1 VSRLRDACRTEAV
14 LTPDRLN
21 IRSPK
26 PILLAL
32 LAVFAIGVLIP
43 CSAAASSSVAVPL
56 RGLKP
61 GATGP
66 AVRQLQRTLA
76 HLGYAV
82 KPDGQFGPHTAS
94 IVRIFRL
101 RVGLPRSAKVT
112 TRMLRMLHK
121 AQNGGRGDL
130 RWLGIR
136 RLAVGA
142 HGHDVRA
149 LQNDLTKLGYVAT
162 TDGQFG
168 PQTRLSVRSFERS
181 AGLKIDGV
189 MSSKEARTLK
199 KIARAGRDAGAVS
212 STATPAAGQTVAA
225 TPAATTPAQPAGQV
239 SSAPTV
245 NATIVN
251 GLAVAPAGAPE
262 AVIQIIAAG
271 NAIASFPY
279 RYGGGHDT
287 WQDTGYDC
295 SGSVS
300 FALHGANLLQTP
312 MSSYDFPGW
321 GEAGPGQWV
330 TVYGSQS
337 HAYMVVAGL
346 RFDTSASKGGGS
358 RWTTE
363 MRSPAGYIAR
373 HPAGL

>member
-1 VSRLRDACRTEAV
+1 M

-26 PILLAL
+26 PFLLLLLAL
-32 LAVFAIGVLIP
+32 FAVGALIP
-43 CSAAASSSVAVPL
+43 CAASARSSVAVPL

-61 GATGP
+61 GTTGP
-66 AVRQLQRTLA
+66 AVRQLQRTLER
-76 HLGYAV
+76 LGYAV

-94 IVRIFRL
+94 IVRIFRIK
-101 RVGLPRSAKVT
+101 VGLPRSARVT
-112 TRMLRMLHK
+112 ARMVRKLHA

-142 HGHDVRA
+142 RGHDVRA
-149 LQNDLTKLGYVAT
+149 LQNDLTKLGFVAA

-168 PQTRLSVRSFERS
+168 PQTRLSVRSFERA

-189 MSSKEARTLK
+189 MQPREARTLK
-199 KIARAGRDAGAVS
+199 KVAKAGHEAGAVS
-212 STATPAAGQTVAA
+212 TTATQVAGQAVAA
-225 TPAATTPAQPAGQV
+225 TPATSTPASSTPAQPAGQV
-239 SSAPTV
+239 SSAPTA

-251 GLAVAPAGAPE
+251 GLAVAPPGAPE
-262 AVIQIIAAG
+262 AVVQIIAAG

-279 RYGGGHDT
+279 RYGGGHQS
-287 WQDTGYDC
+287 WKDTGYDC

-300 FALHGANLLQTP
+300 FALHGANLISAP
-312 MSSYDFPGW
+312 MSSYDFPAW

-330 TVYGSQS
+330 TVYGSQP

-363 MRSPAGYIAR
+363 MRSPAGYVAR